1 MSKLKLPYRSLTS
14 DLLPSGWIFHVLSGS
29 NKRSIQS
36 YNKGKRKTLMLI
48 KVRLTRINS
57 FKSSSGK
64 IGRQIDFT
72 EEQGVQQP
80 IFAST
85 DADQSQMVGE
95 FSAMMG
101 PLMKG
106 LQGMFPTAIPRM
118 SIWLLEEEVD
128 ELGIPLEVNR
138 VYNMEIVGGRINLQ
152 PAE

>member
-1 MSKLKLPYRSLTS
+1 MA
-14 DLLPSGWIFHVLSGS
+14 
-29 NKRSIQS
+29 IQS
-36 YNKGKRKTLMLI
+36 DIERERMTIMLI
-48 KVRLTRINS
+48 KVRITRINS

-64 IGRQIDFT
+64 MGRQIDFS
-72 EEQGVQQP
+72 EEQRVQQP
-80 IFAST
+80 IFASP
-85 DADQSQMVGE
+85 DADLSQMAGE

-106 LQGMFPTAIPRM
+106 LQGMFPTAMPRM